1 MQKNIIKEIEEWETR
16 PEYDFS
22 NARPNKYAEKYAK
35 GTNIVLIE
43 PDLMDFFPDN
53 GNKKR

>member
-1 MQKNIIKEIEEWETR
+1 MQKNFIKEIEEWETR

>member
-1 MQKNIIKEIEEWETR
+1 MKRPNSKKNEQWETR